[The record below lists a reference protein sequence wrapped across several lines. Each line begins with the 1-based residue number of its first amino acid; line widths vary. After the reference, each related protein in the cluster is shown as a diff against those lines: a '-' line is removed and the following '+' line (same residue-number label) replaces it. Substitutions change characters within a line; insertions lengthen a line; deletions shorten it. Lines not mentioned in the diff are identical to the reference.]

1 MEAFIDKIKK
11 IFVYKVNNRINFTPT
26 LIGLGVVILVLSW
39 IFGFMSSGGTASLS
53 SLAEMHK
60 TSPSYFLIDLL
71 PILLGVLGYA
81 FTKSQQETIES
92 LENQISEKDHV
103 INMNARFAK
112 KIGEGDLSA
121 NDAEIND
128 NDILGHSLKKMRENL
143 ALTNEKEKE
152 QNWIAKGKDIISDIL
167 RLQNDLGNLSYLT
180 LVELI
185 KYIDVIQGA
194 FYIYNEDE
202 QTLENTATY
211 AYNRRKYL
219 DTKFQIGE
227 GLVGQCAYEM
237 DVIYRREI
245 PDDFVT
251 ITSGILG
258 DQKPNSLLLVPLITD
273 EKLQGVLEFASIK
286 DDISEL
292 KIRFLKELSDIIA
305 RTIFNLKV
313 NTRTEK
319 LLKDAQEMTNELQE
333 NEEQLRQN
341 AEEMR
346 ATHEELEKTNSN
358 LQTQIREVEN
368 AQKRQHAL
376 LENASEIISI
386 YDEEMK
392 LKYIS
397 PSVLNIYGYTTE
409 EMMEGKDLDRLTAK
423 GVKEYT
429 ETFGKLVEQA
439 NSSATIQY
447 TYMRKDG
454 QKIYIES
461 TGRNLLDDPAINGII
476 INSRDITER
485 KRAEKEERMKS
496 KMQSLSENSLDL
508 ILRVGTNGQFFY
520 ANPMVKTFTQ
530 IEISDI
536 INKNL
541 DDVAFDPA
549 IKDFFKDAIK
559 TVKSTNSKHEAEVT
573 FPTHFGDRIMQVNAI
588 PEFSDD
594 NKELE
599 TILFVSHDITEQKL
613 VEIEIQEKNNRT
625 QAAEIIILFVFAGLL
640 IVIMVILIRLIR
652 VRKKQNQTLAR
663 LNDTQNRILSVASHD
678 VKNSV
683 LAQNMVLK
691 LANEHFDSLSREE
704 LKENMVALKKGSD
717 ELKDKLYTILHWIY
731 GELGK
736 EANPPALF
744 NLLQTVEEGVRPHA
758 EELKS
763 KNLVVVN
770 DIAPNL
776 QCYDKV
782 NVFNIVFQNL
792 LTNAIK
798 FAKEGGEITVRAV
811 EEDKQVWVEV
821 VDRGVGISQQRMQ
834 ELMHETVKPTKGTY
848 GERGTGIGLFVSRQL
863 MVKNGGQ
870 LLIESVEG
878 EGTTIRFNIKK
889 PKP

>member
-1 MEAFIDKIKK
+1 MEAFIDKIKR
-11 IFVYKVNNRINFTPT
+11 IFIYKVNNRINFTPT
-26 LIGLGVVILVLSW
+26 LVGLGVIILVLSW
-39 IFGFMSSGGTASLS
+39 IIGFMNNDAPASLS
-53 SLAEMHK
+53 SLAELHK
-60 TSPSYFLIDLL
+60 TSPSYFIIDLL
-71 PILLGVLGYA
+71 PIILGILGFA
-81 FTKSQQETIES
+81 FTKSQQETIDS
-92 LENQISEKDHV
+92 LESQISEKDHV
-103 INMNARFAK
+103 INMNALFAK
-112 KIGEGDLSA
+112 KIGEGDLAA

-152 QNWIAKGKDIISDIL
+152 QNWIAKGKDTISDIL

-194 FYIYNEDE
+194 FYIYNEEDK
-202 QTLENTATY
+202 TLENTATY
-211 AYNRRKYL
+211 AYNRRKYI
-219 DTKFQIGE
+219 DAKFQIGE

-258 DQKPNSLLLVPLITD
+258 DKKPNSLLLVPLITD
-273 EKLQGVLEFASIK
+273 EKLQGVLEFASLK

-319 LLKDAQEMTNELQE
+319 LLKDAQEMTEELKE
-333 NEEQLRQN
+333 NEEELRQN

-358 LQTQIREVEN
+358 LQTQIRAVEN

-397 PSVLNIYGYTTE
+397 PSVTNIYGYTIA
-409 EMMEGKDLDRLTAK
+409 EMMAGKDLERLTAK
-423 GVKEYT
+423 GVKEFT
-429 ETFGKLVEQA
+429 ETFGKLVEDP
-439 NSSATIQY
+439 SMTATIQY

-461 TGRNLLDDPAINGII
+461 TGRNLLEDPAINGLI

-508 ILRVGTNGQFFY
+508 ILRIGTNGQFFY
-520 ANPMVKTFTQ
+520 ANPMVKTFTG
-530 IEISDI
+530 IETTDI

-541 DDVAFDPA
+541 DDVAFEPT
-549 IKDFFKDAIK
+549 IKEFFSEAVK
-559 TVKSTNSKHEAEVT
+559 TVRSTNNKHDAEVT
-573 FPTHFGDRIMQVNAI
+573 FPTTFGDRIMQVNAI

-599 TILFVSHDITEQKL
+599 TILFVAHDITEQKM
-613 VEIEIQEKNNRT
+613 VEIEIQEKNKAITESINYAKRIQT
-625 QAAEIIILFVFAGLL
+625 AILPNTKFIQEFLPKSFIFYRPKDVVSGDFPWFFKKGDDLFIAVVDCTGHGVPGALLSFIGYFTLNNVVDHYDNIDAG
-640 IVIMVILIRLIR
+640 VIL
-652 VRKKQNQTLAR
+652 
-663 LNDTQNRILSVASHD
+663 
-678 VKNSV
+678 
-683 LAQNMVLK
+683 
-691 LANEHFDSLSREE
+691 
-704 LKENMVALKKGSD
+704 
-717 ELKDKLYTILHWIY
+717 DKLH
-731 GELGK
+731 
-736 EANPPALF
+736 
-744 NLLQTVEEGVRPHA
+744 EGVRTTLKQDRIDTEARDGMDVALCKINLKKNILEFAGAHRPLYLLRGN
-758 EELKS
+758 ELTQYKGS
-763 KNLVVVN
+763 HKAIGGIPLGKKPEADFENHLINLEPKDRVFFFSDGLPDQVSGETGRKYQASRIRDLLVEHY
-770 DIAPNL
+770 DVEIYDYEKIIYDDFIA
-776 QCYDKV
+776 YKGDY
-782 NVFNIVFQNL
+782 
-792 LTNAIK
+792 
-798 FAKEGGEITVRAV
+798 
-811 EEDKQVWVEV
+811 KQV
-821 VDRGVGISQQRMQ
+821 DDI
-834 ELMHETVKPTKGTY
+834 
-848 GERGTGIGLFVSRQL
+848 
-863 MVKNGGQ
+863 
-870 LLIESVEG
+870 LLIGIE
-878 EGTTIRFNIKK
+878 F
-889 PKP
+889 

>member
-1 MEAFIDKIKK
+1 METFIDKIKK
-11 IFVYKVNNRINFTPT
+11 LFVYKIDGKINYTPA
-26 LIGLGVVILVLSW
+26 LVGIGVVLLILSW
-39 IFGFMSSGGTASLS
+39 VIGFIQTNATASFNG
-53 SLAEMHK
+53 LAEMHQA
-60 TSPSYFLIDLL
+60 SPVYYIIDLL
-71 PILLGVLGYA
+71 PIILGILGYA
-81 FTKSQQETIES
+81 FTRSHQETIQQ
-92 LENQISEKDHV
+92 LEEQINKKDNV
-103 INMNARFAK
+103 INMNALFAK
-112 KIGEGDLSA
+112 KIGEGDFSA
-121 NDAEIND
+121 NDGEIDD

-143 ALTNEKEKE
+143 AMTNEKEKE
-152 QNWIAKGKDIISDIL
+152 LNWIAKGKDNISNIL
-167 RLQNDLGNLSYLT
+167 RLQNDLESLSYLT

-194 FYIYNEDE
+194 FYIYNETDN
-202 QTLENTATY
+202 TLENTATY

-237 DVIYRREI
+237 DVIFRREI
-245 PDDFVT
+245 PEDFIT

-258 DQKPNSLLLVPLITD
+258 DQKPTSLLLVPLITD
-273 EKLQGVLEFASIK
+273 EKLQGVLEFASLK

-292 KIRFLKELSDIIA
+292 KIRFIKELSDIIA

-319 LLKDAQEMTNELQE
+319 LLKDAQEMTEELQE

-397 PSVLNIYGYTTE
+397 PSVFNIYGYTTE

-429 ETFGKLVEQA
+429 ETFGKLVEKA

-496 KMQSLSENSLDL
+496 KMQSLSENSLDM
-508 ILRVGTNGQFFY
+508 ILRIGINGQFFY
-520 ANPMVKTFTQ
+520 ANPMVKTFTENEPSELINNNLSDAKFNETIKNFF
-530 IEISDI
+530 IEA
-536 INKNL
+536 
-541 DDVAFDPA
+541 V
-549 IKDFFKDAIK
+549 K
-559 TVKSTNSKHEAEVT
+559 TVKSTKEKHDAEVT

-599 TILFVSHDITEQKL
+599 TILFVAHDITEQKK
-613 VEIEIQEKNNRT
+613 VELEIQEKNK
-625 QAAEIIILFVFAGLL
+625 AVAESINYAKRIQTAILPSTKFVQEFLPNSF
-640 IVIMVILIRLIR
+640 IFYRP
-652 VRKKQNQTLAR
+652 K
-663 LNDTQNRILSVASHD
+663 D
-678 VKNSV
+678 VVSGD
-683 LAQNMVLK
+683 
-691 LANEHFDSLSREE
+691 FPWFF
-704 LKENMVALKKGSD
+704 KKGDDIFIAAVDCTGHGVPGALLSFIGYFTLNNVVD
-717 ELKDKLYTILHWIY
+717 HYDNLNAGEVLDKLH
-731 GELGK
+731 
-736 EANPPALF
+736 
-744 NLLQTVEEGVRPHA
+744 EGVRST
-758 EELKS
+758 LKQDRIDTDARDGM
-763 KNLVVVN
+763 
-770 DIAPNL
+770 DIALCKINL
-776 QCYDKV
+776 QKNILEFAGAHRPLYLLRGNELTQYKGSHKAIGGIPLGKKPEADFENHLINLQPKDRVFFFSDGLPDQVSGETGRKYQASRIRDLLVEHYDVKI
-782 NVFNIVFQNL
+782 FDYENI
-792 LTNAIK
+792 IY
-798 FAKEGGEITVRAV
+798 
-811 EEDKQVWVEV
+811 EDFMAYKGDYKQV
-821 VDRGVGISQQRMQ
+821 DDI
-834 ELMHETVKPTKGTY
+834 
-848 GERGTGIGLFVSRQL
+848 
-863 MVKNGGQ
+863 
-870 LLIESVEG
+870 LLIGIE
-878 EGTTIRFNIKK
+878 F
-889 PKP
+889 

>member
-26 LIGLGVVILVLSW
+26 LVGLGVVILVLSW

-194 FYIYNEDE
+194 FYIYNEEE

-219 DTKFQIGE
+219 DTKFHIGE

-613 VEIEIQEKNNRT
+613 VEIEIQEKNKAVAESINYARRIQT
-625 QAAEIIILFVFAGLL
+625 AILPNTKFIQEFLPKSFIFYRPKDVVSGDFPWFFKKGDDLFIAAVDCTGHGVPGALLSFIGYFTLNNVVDHYDNIDAG
-640 IVIMVILIRLIR
+640 VIL
-652 VRKKQNQTLAR
+652 
-663 LNDTQNRILSVASHD
+663 
-678 VKNSV
+678 
-683 LAQNMVLK
+683 
-691 LANEHFDSLSREE
+691 
-704 LKENMVALKKGSD
+704 
-717 ELKDKLYTILHWIY
+717 DKLH
-731 GELGK
+731 
-736 EANPPALF
+736 
-744 NLLQTVEEGVRPHA
+744 EGVRTTLKQDRIDTEARDGMDVALCKINLKKNILEFAGAHRPLYLLRGN
-758 EELKS
+758 ELTQYKGS
-763 KNLVVVN
+763 HKAIGGIPLGKKPEADFENHLINLEPKDRVFFFSDGLPDQVSGETGRKYQASRIRELLVEH
-770 DIAPNL
+770 
-776 QCYDKV
+776 YDV
-782 NVFNIVFQNL
+782 
-792 LTNAIK
+792 
-798 FAKEGGEITVRAV
+798 EIYDYEKIIYDDFMAFKG
-811 EEDKQVWVEV
+811 DYKQV
-821 VDRGVGISQQRMQ
+821 DDI
-834 ELMHETVKPTKGTY
+834 
-848 GERGTGIGLFVSRQL
+848 
-863 MVKNGGQ
+863 
-870 LLIESVEG
+870 LLIGIE
-878 EGTTIRFNIKK
+878 F
-889 PKP
+889 

>member
-26 LIGLGVVILVLSW
+26 LVGLGVVILVLSW

-194 FYIYNEDE
+194 FYIYNEEE

-219 DTKFQIGE
+219 DTKFRIGE

-541 DDVAFDPA
+541 DDVAFNPA

-613 VEIEIQEKNNRT
+613 VEIEIQEKNKAVAESINYARRIQT
-625 QAAEIIILFVFAGLL
+625 AILPNTKFIQEFLPKSFIFYRPKDVVSGDFPWFFKKGDDLFIAAVDCTGHGVPGALLSFIGYFTLNNVVDHYDNIDAG
-640 IVIMVILIRLIR
+640 VIL
-652 VRKKQNQTLAR
+652 
-663 LNDTQNRILSVASHD
+663 
-678 VKNSV
+678 
-683 LAQNMVLK
+683 
-691 LANEHFDSLSREE
+691 
-704 LKENMVALKKGSD
+704 
-717 ELKDKLYTILHWIY
+717 DKLH
-731 GELGK
+731 
-736 EANPPALF
+736 
-744 NLLQTVEEGVRPHA
+744 EGVRTTLKQDRIDTEARDGMDVALCKINLKKNILEFAGAHRPLYLLRGN
-758 EELKS
+758 ELTQYKGS
-763 KNLVVVN
+763 HKAIGGIPLGKKPEADFENHLINLEPKDRVFFFSDGLPDQVSGETGRKYQASRIRELLVEH
-770 DIAPNL
+770 
-776 QCYDKV
+776 YDV
-782 NVFNIVFQNL
+782 
-792 LTNAIK
+792 
-798 FAKEGGEITVRAV
+798 EIYDYEKIIYDDFMAFKG
-811 EEDKQVWVEV
+811 DYKQV
-821 VDRGVGISQQRMQ
+821 DDI
-834 ELMHETVKPTKGTY
+834 
-848 GERGTGIGLFVSRQL
+848 
-863 MVKNGGQ
+863 
-870 LLIESVEG
+870 LLIGIE
-878 EGTTIRFNIKK
+878 F
-889 PKP
+889 

>member
-26 LIGLGVVILVLSW
+26 LVGLGVVILVLSW
-39 IFGFMSSGGTASLS
+39 IFGFMSSGGTVSLS

-194 FYIYNEDE
+194 FYIYNEEE

-219 DTKFQIGE
+219 DTKFKIGE

-613 VEIEIQEKNNRT
+613 VEIEIQEKNKAVAESINYARRIQT
-625 QAAEIIILFVFAGLL
+625 AILPNTKFIQEFLPKSFIFYRPKDVVSGDFPWFFKKGDDLFIAAVDCTGHGVPGALLSFIGYFTLNNVVDHYDNINAG
-640 IVIMVILIRLIR
+640 VIL
-652 VRKKQNQTLAR
+652 
-663 LNDTQNRILSVASHD
+663 
-678 VKNSV
+678 
-683 LAQNMVLK
+683 
-691 LANEHFDSLSREE
+691 
-704 LKENMVALKKGSD
+704 
-717 ELKDKLYTILHWIY
+717 DKLH
-731 GELGK
+731 
-736 EANPPALF
+736 
-744 NLLQTVEEGVRPHA
+744 EGVRTTLKQDRIDTEARDGMDVALCKINLKKNILEFAGAHRPLYLLRGN
-758 EELKS
+758 ELTQYKGS
-763 KNLVVVN
+763 HKAIGGIPLGKKPEADFENHLINLEPKDRVFFFSDGLPDQVSGETGRKYQASRIRELLVEH
-770 DIAPNL
+770 
-776 QCYDKV
+776 YDV
-782 NVFNIVFQNL
+782 
-792 LTNAIK
+792 
-798 FAKEGGEITVRAV
+798 EIYDYEKIIYDDFMAFKG
-811 EEDKQVWVEV
+811 DYKQV
-821 VDRGVGISQQRMQ
+821 DDI
-834 ELMHETVKPTKGTY
+834 
-848 GERGTGIGLFVSRQL
+848 
-863 MVKNGGQ
+863 
-870 LLIESVEG
+870 LLIGIE
-878 EGTTIRFNIKK
+878 F
-889 PKP
+889 

>member
-26 LIGLGVVILVLSW
+26 LVGLGVVILVLSW

-194 FYIYNEDE
+194 FYIYNEEE

-219 DTKFQIGE
+219 DTKFRIGE

-541 DDVAFDPA
+541 DDVAFNPA

-613 VEIEIQEKNNRT
+613 VEIEIQEKNKAVAESINYARRIQT
-625 QAAEIIILFVFAGLL
+625 AILPNTKFIQEFMPKSFIFYRPKDVVSGDFPWFFKKGDDLFIAAVDCTGHGVPGALLSFIGYFTLNNVVDHYDNIDAG
-640 IVIMVILIRLIR
+640 VIL
-652 VRKKQNQTLAR
+652 
-663 LNDTQNRILSVASHD
+663 
-678 VKNSV
+678 
-683 LAQNMVLK
+683 
-691 LANEHFDSLSREE
+691 
-704 LKENMVALKKGSD
+704 
-717 ELKDKLYTILHWIY
+717 DKLH
-731 GELGK
+731 
-736 EANPPALF
+736 
-744 NLLQTVEEGVRPHA
+744 EGVRTTLKQDRIDTEARDGMDVALCKINLKKNILEFAGAHRPLYLLRGN
-758 EELKS
+758 ELTQYKGS
-763 KNLVVVN
+763 HKAIGGIPLGKKPEADFENHLINLEPKDRVFFFSDGLPDQVSGETGRKYQASRIRELLVEH
-770 DIAPNL
+770 
-776 QCYDKV
+776 YDV
-782 NVFNIVFQNL
+782 
-792 LTNAIK
+792 
-798 FAKEGGEITVRAV
+798 EIYDYEKIIYDDFMAFKG
-811 EEDKQVWVEV
+811 DYKQV
-821 VDRGVGISQQRMQ
+821 DDI
-834 ELMHETVKPTKGTY
+834 
-848 GERGTGIGLFVSRQL
+848 
-863 MVKNGGQ
+863 
-870 LLIESVEG
+870 LLIGIE
-878 EGTTIRFNIKK
+878 F
-889 PKP
+889 

>member
-1 MEAFIDKIKK
+1 METFIDKIKK
-11 IFVYKVNNRINFTPT
+11 LFVYKIDGKINYTPA
-26 LIGLGVVILVLSW
+26 LAGVGVVMLILSW
-39 IFGFMSSGGTASLS
+39 VIGFIKGDTAASFSG
-53 SLAEMHK
+53 LAQMHQ
-60 TSPSYFLIDLL
+60 TSPAYYIIDLL
-71 PILLGVLGYA
+71 PIILGVLGYA
-81 FTKSQQETIES
+81 FTRSHQETIQQ
-92 LENQISEKDHV
+92 LEEQINKKDNV

-112 KIGEGDLSA
+112 KIGEGDFSA
-121 NDAEIND
+121 NDGEIDD

-143 ALTNEKEKE
+143 AMTNEKEKE
-152 QNWIAKGKDIISDIL
+152 LNWIAKGKDNISNIL
-167 RLQNDLGNLSYLT
+167 RLQNDLESLSYLT

-194 FYIYNEDE
+194 FYIYNETDN
-202 QTLENTATY
+202 TLENTATY

-237 DVIYRREI
+237 DVIFRREI
-245 PDDFVT
+245 PEDFVT

-258 DQKPNSLLLVPLITD
+258 DQKPTSLLLVPLITD
-273 EKLQGVLEFASIK
+273 EKLQGVLEFASLK
-286 DDISEL
+286 DDINEL
-292 KIRFLKELSDIIA
+292 KIRFIKELSDIIA

-319 LLKDAQEMTNELQE
+319 LLKDAQEMTEELQN
-333 NEEQLRQN
+333 NEETLRQN

-397 PSVLNIYGYTTE
+397 PSVFNIYGYTTE

-429 ETFGKLVEQA
+429 ETFGKLVEKA

-496 KMQSLSENSLDL
+496 KMQSLSENSLDM
-508 ILRVGTNGQFFY
+508 ILRIGINGQFFY
-520 ANPMVKTFTQ
+520 ANPMVKTFTENEPGALINNNLNDAKFNETIKNFF
-530 IEISDI
+530 IEA
-536 INKNL
+536 
-541 DDVAFDPA
+541 V
-549 IKDFFKDAIK
+549 K
-559 TVKSTNSKHEAEVT
+559 TVKSTKEKHDAEVT

-599 TILFVSHDITEQKL
+599 TILFVAHDITEQKM
-613 VEIEIQEKNNRT
+613 VEMEIQEKNKAITESINYAKRIQT
-625 QAAEIIILFVFAGLL
+625 AILPNTKFVQEYLPNSF
-640 IVIMVILIRLIR
+640 IFYRP
-652 VRKKQNQTLAR
+652 K
-663 LNDTQNRILSVASHD
+663 D
-678 VKNSV
+678 VVSGD
-683 LAQNMVLK
+683 
-691 LANEHFDSLSREE
+691 FPWFF
-704 LKENMVALKKGSD
+704 KKGDDIFIAAVDCTGHGVPGALLSFIGYFTLNNVVD
-717 ELKDKLYTILHWIY
+717 HYDNLNAGEVLDKLH
-731 GELGK
+731 
-736 EANPPALF
+736 
-744 NLLQTVEEGVRPHA
+744 EGVRTT
-758 EELKS
+758 LKQDRIDTDARDGM
-763 KNLVVVN
+763 
-770 DIAPNL
+770 DIALCKINL
-776 QCYDKV
+776 QKNILEFAGAHRPLYLLRGNELTQYKGSHKAIGGIPLGKKPEADFENHLINLQAKDRVFFFSDGLPDQVSGETGRKYQASRIRELLVANYDVKI
-782 NVFNIVFQNL
+782 FDYENL
-792 LTNAIK
+792 IY
-798 FAKEGGEITVRAV
+798 
-811 EEDKQVWVEV
+811 EDFIAYKGDYKQV
-821 VDRGVGISQQRMQ
+821 DDI
-834 ELMHETVKPTKGTY
+834 
-848 GERGTGIGLFVSRQL
+848 
-863 MVKNGGQ
+863 
-870 LLIESVEG
+870 LLIGIE
-878 EGTTIRFNIKK
+878 F
-889 PKP
+889 

>member
-1 MEAFIDKIKK
+1 MEAFIDKIKR

-39 IFGFMSSGGTASLS
+39 IFGFMSSGDTASLAK
-53 SLAEMHK
+53 LVELHK

-103 INMNARFAK
+103 INMNAHFAK

-194 FYIYNEDE
+194 FYIYNEED

-245 PDDFVT
+245 PDEFVT

-258 DQKPNSLLLVPLITD
+258 DQKPNALLLVPLITD

-508 ILRVGTNGQFFY
+508 ILRIGTNGQFFY
-520 ANPMVKTFTQ
+520 ANPMVKTFTE
-530 IEISDI
+530 IEITDI

-541 DDVAFDPA
+541 EDVAFDPA

-613 VEIEIQEKNNRT
+613 VEIEIQEKNKAVAESINYARRIQT
-625 QAAEIIILFVFAGLL
+625 AILPNTKFIQEFLPKSFIFYRPKDVVSGDFPWFFKKGDDLFIAAVDCTGHGVPGALLSFIGYFTLNNVVDHYDNIDAG
-640 IVIMVILIRLIR
+640 VIL
-652 VRKKQNQTLAR
+652 
-663 LNDTQNRILSVASHD
+663 
-678 VKNSV
+678 
-683 LAQNMVLK
+683 
-691 LANEHFDSLSREE
+691 
-704 LKENMVALKKGSD
+704 
-717 ELKDKLYTILHWIY
+717 DKLH
-731 GELGK
+731 
-736 EANPPALF
+736 
-744 NLLQTVEEGVRPHA
+744 EGVRTTLKQDRIDTEARDGMDVALCKINLKKNILEFAGAHRPLYLLRGN
-758 EELKS
+758 ELTQYKGS
-763 KNLVVVN
+763 HKAIGGIPLGKKPEADFENHLINLEPKDRVFFFSDGLPDQVSGETGRKYQASRIRELLVEH
-770 DIAPNL
+770 
-776 QCYDKV
+776 YDV
-782 NVFNIVFQNL
+782 
-792 LTNAIK
+792 
-798 FAKEGGEITVRAV
+798 EIYDYEKIIYDDFMAYKG
-811 EEDKQVWVEV
+811 DYKQV
-821 VDRGVGISQQRMQ
+821 DDI
-834 ELMHETVKPTKGTY
+834 
-848 GERGTGIGLFVSRQL
+848 
-863 MVKNGGQ
+863 
-870 LLIESVEG
+870 LLIGIE
-878 EGTTIRFNIKK
+878 F
-889 PKP
+889 

>member
-1 MEAFIDKIKK
+1 MEAFIDKIKR
-11 IFVYKVNNRINFTPT
+11 IFIYKVNNRINFTPT
-26 LIGLGVVILVLSW
+26 LVGLGVIILVLSW
-39 IFGFMSSGGTASLS
+39 IIGFMNNDAPASLS
-53 SLAEMHK
+53 SLAELHK
-60 TSPSYFLIDLL
+60 TSPSYFIIDLL
-71 PILLGVLGYA
+71 PIILGILGFA
-81 FTKSQQETIES
+81 FTKSQQETIDS
-92 LENQISEKDHV
+92 LESQISEKDHV
-103 INMNARFAK
+103 INMNALFAK
-112 KIGEGDLSA
+112 KIGEGDLAA

-152 QNWIAKGKDIISDIL
+152 QNWIAKGKDTISDIL

-194 FYIYNEDE
+194 FYIYNEEDK
-202 QTLENTATY
+202 TLENTATY
-211 AYNRRKYL
+211 AYNRRKYI
-219 DTKFQIGE
+219 DAKFQIGE

-258 DQKPNSLLLVPLITD
+258 DKKPNSLLLVPLITD
-273 EKLQGVLEFASIK
+273 EKLQGVLEFASLK

-319 LLKDAQEMTNELQE
+319 LLKDAQEMTEELQE
-333 NEEQLRQN
+333 NEEELRQN

-358 LQTQIREVEN
+358 LQTQIRAVEN

-386 YDEEMK
+386 YDEELK

-397 PSVLNIYGYTTE
+397 PSVVNIYGYTIQ
-409 EMMEGKDLDRLTAK
+409 EMIDGKDIDRLTAK
-423 GVKEYT
+423 GVKEFT
-429 ETFGKLVEQA
+429 ETLRKVAEDA
-439 NSSATIQY
+439 SSTATIQY

-461 TGRNLLDDPAINGII
+461 TCRNLLDDPAINGLI

-508 ILRVGTNGQFFY
+508 ILRIGTNGQFFY
-520 ANPMVKTFTQ
+520 ANPMVKTFTG

-541 DDVAFDPA
+541 DDVAFDPT
-549 IKDFFKDAIK
+549 IKEFFSDAVK
-559 TVKSTNSKHEAEVT
+559 TVRSTNSKHDAEVT
-573 FPTHFGDRIMQVNAI
+573 FPTTFGDRIMQVNAI

-613 VEIEIQEKNNRT
+613 VEIEIQEKNKAVAESINYARRIQT
-625 QAAEIIILFVFAGLL
+625 AILPNTKFIQEFLPKSFIFYRPKDVVSGDFPWFFKKGDDLFIAAVDCTGHGVPGALLSFIGYFTLNNVVDHYDNIDAG
-640 IVIMVILIRLIR
+640 VIL
-652 VRKKQNQTLAR
+652 
-663 LNDTQNRILSVASHD
+663 
-678 VKNSV
+678 
-683 LAQNMVLK
+683 
-691 LANEHFDSLSREE
+691 
-704 LKENMVALKKGSD
+704 
-717 ELKDKLYTILHWIY
+717 DKLH
-731 GELGK
+731 
-736 EANPPALF
+736 
-744 NLLQTVEEGVRPHA
+744 EGVRTT
-758 EELKS
+758 LKQDRIDTDARDGM
-763 KNLVVVN
+763 
-770 DIAPNL
+770 DIALCKINL
-776 QCYDKV
+776 KKNILEFAGAHRPLYLLRGNELTQYKGSHKAIGGIPLGKKPEADFENHLINLKPKDRVFFFSDGLPDQVSGETGRKYQASRIRDLLVEHYDV
-782 NVFNIVFQNL
+782 
-792 LTNAIK
+792 
-798 FAKEGGEITVRAV
+798 EIYDYEKIIYDDFMAYKG
-811 EEDKQVWVEV
+811 DYKQV
-821 VDRGVGISQQRMQ
+821 DDI
-834 ELMHETVKPTKGTY
+834 
-848 GERGTGIGLFVSRQL
+848 
-863 MVKNGGQ
+863 
-870 LLIESVEG
+870 LLIGIE
-878 EGTTIRFNIKK
+878 F
-889 PKP
+889 

>member
-1 MEAFIDKIKK
+1 MEAFIDKIKR
-11 IFVYKVNNRINFTPT
+11 IFIYKVNNRINFTPT
-26 LIGLGVVILVLSW
+26 LVGLGVIILVLSW
-39 IFGFMSSGGTASLS
+39 IIGFMNNDAPASLS
-53 SLAEMHK
+53 SLAELHK
-60 TSPSYFLIDLL
+60 TSPSYFIIDLL
-71 PILLGVLGYA
+71 PIILGILGFA
-81 FTKSQQETIES
+81 FTKSQQETIDS
-92 LENQISEKDHV
+92 LESQISEKDHV
-103 INMNARFAK
+103 INMNALFAK
-112 KIGEGDLSA
+112 KIGEGDLAA

-152 QNWIAKGKDIISDIL
+152 QNWIAKGKDTISDIL

-194 FYIYNEDE
+194 FYIYNEEDK
-202 QTLENTATY
+202 TLENTATY
-211 AYNRRKYL
+211 AYNRRKYI
-219 DTKFQIGE
+219 DAKFQIGE

-258 DQKPNSLLLVPLITD
+258 DKKPNSLLLVPLITD
-273 EKLQGVLEFASIK
+273 EKLQGVLEFASLK

-319 LLKDAQEMTNELQE
+319 LLKDAQEMTEELKE
-333 NEEQLRQN
+333 NEEELRQN

-358 LQTQIREVEN
+358 LQTQIRAVEN

-397 PSVLNIYGYTTE
+397 PSVTNIYGYTIA
-409 EMMEGKDLDRLTAK
+409 EMMAGKDLERLTAK
-423 GVKEYT
+423 GVKEFT
-429 ETFGKLVEQA
+429 ETFGKLVEDP
-439 NSSATIQY
+439 SMTATIQY

-461 TGRNLLDDPAINGII
+461 TGRNLLEDPAINGLI

-508 ILRVGTNGQFFY
+508 ILRIGTNGQFFY
-520 ANPMVKTFTQ
+520 ANPMVKTFTG
-530 IEISDI
+530 IETTDI

-541 DDVAFDPA
+541 DDVAFEPT
-549 IKDFFKDAIK
+549 IKEFFSEAVK
-559 TVKSTNSKHEAEVT
+559 TVRSTNSKHDAEVT
-573 FPTHFGDRIMQVNAI
+573 FPTTFGDRIMQVNAI

-599 TILFVSHDITEQKL
+599 TILFVAHDITEQKM
-613 VEIEIQEKNNRT
+613 VEIEIQEKNKAITESINYAKRIQT
-625 QAAEIIILFVFAGLL
+625 AILPNTKFIQEFLPKSFIFYRPKDVVSGDFPWFFKKGDDLFIAVVDCTGHGVPGALLSFIGYFTLNNVVDHYDNIDAG
-640 IVIMVILIRLIR
+640 VIL
-652 VRKKQNQTLAR
+652 
-663 LNDTQNRILSVASHD
+663 
-678 VKNSV
+678 
-683 LAQNMVLK
+683 
-691 LANEHFDSLSREE
+691 
-704 LKENMVALKKGSD
+704 
-717 ELKDKLYTILHWIY
+717 DKLH
-731 GELGK
+731 
-736 EANPPALF
+736 
-744 NLLQTVEEGVRPHA
+744 EGVRTTLKQDRIDTEARDGMDVALCKINLKKNILEFAGAHRPLYLLRGN
-758 EELKS
+758 ELTQYKGS
-763 KNLVVVN
+763 HKAIGGIPLGKKPEADFENHLINLEPKDRVFFFSDGLPDQVSGETGRKYQASRIRELLVEHY
-770 DIAPNL
+770 DVEIYDYEKIIYDDFIA
-776 QCYDKV
+776 YKGDY
-782 NVFNIVFQNL
+782 
-792 LTNAIK
+792 
-798 FAKEGGEITVRAV
+798 
-811 EEDKQVWVEV
+811 KQV
-821 VDRGVGISQQRMQ
+821 DDI
-834 ELMHETVKPTKGTY
+834 
-848 GERGTGIGLFVSRQL
+848 
-863 MVKNGGQ
+863 
-870 LLIESVEG
+870 LLIGIE
-878 EGTTIRFNIKK
+878 F
-889 PKP
+889 

>member
-26 LIGLGVVILVLSW
+26 LVGLGVVILVLSW

-219 DTKFQIGE
+219 DTKFRIGE

-613 VEIEIQEKNNRT
+613 VEIEIQEKNKAVAESINYARRIQT
-625 QAAEIIILFVFAGLL
+625 AILPNTKFIQEFLPKSFIFYRPKDVVSGDFPWFFKKGDDLFIAAVDCTGHGVPGALLSFIGYFTLNNVVDHYDNIDAG
-640 IVIMVILIRLIR
+640 VIL
-652 VRKKQNQTLAR
+652 
-663 LNDTQNRILSVASHD
+663 
-678 VKNSV
+678 
-683 LAQNMVLK
+683 
-691 LANEHFDSLSREE
+691 
-704 LKENMVALKKGSD
+704 
-717 ELKDKLYTILHWIY
+717 DKLH
-731 GELGK
+731 
-736 EANPPALF
+736 
-744 NLLQTVEEGVRPHA
+744 EGVRTTLKQDRIDTEARDGMDVALCKINLKKNILEFAGAHRPLYLLRGN
-758 EELKS
+758 ELTQYKGS
-763 KNLVVVN
+763 HKAIGGIPLGKKPEADFENHLINLEPKDRVFFFSDGLPDQVSGETGRKYQASRIRDLLVEHY
-770 DIAPNL
+770 DVEIYDYEKIIYDDFIA
-776 QCYDKV
+776 YKGDY
-782 NVFNIVFQNL
+782 
-792 LTNAIK
+792 
-798 FAKEGGEITVRAV
+798 
-811 EEDKQVWVEV
+811 KQV
-821 VDRGVGISQQRMQ
+821 DDI
-834 ELMHETVKPTKGTY
+834 
-848 GERGTGIGLFVSRQL
+848 
-863 MVKNGGQ
+863 
-870 LLIESVEG
+870 LLIGIE
-878 EGTTIRFNIKK
+878 F
-889 PKP
+889 

>member
-1 MEAFIDKIKK
+1 MEAFIDKIKR

-39 IFGFMSSGGTASLS
+39 IFGFMSSGDTASLAK
-53 SLAEMHK
+53 LVELHK

-103 INMNARFAK
+103 INMNAHFAK

-194 FYIYNEDE
+194 FYIYNEED

-245 PDDFVT
+245 PDEFVT

-258 DQKPNSLLLVPLITD
+258 DQKPNALLLVPLITD

-508 ILRVGTNGQFFY
+508 ILRIGTNGQFFY
-520 ANPMVKTFTQ
+520 ANPMVKTFTE
-530 IEISDI
+530 IEITDI

-541 DDVAFDPA
+541 EDVAFDPA

-613 VEIEIQEKNNRT
+613 VEIEIQEKNKAVAESINYARRIQT
-625 QAAEIIILFVFAGLL
+625 AILPNTKFIQEFLPKSFIFYRPKDVVSGDFPWFFKKGDDLFIAAVDCTGHGVPGALLSFIGYFTLNNVVDHYDNIDAG
-640 IVIMVILIRLIR
+640 VIL
-652 VRKKQNQTLAR
+652 
-663 LNDTQNRILSVASHD
+663 
-678 VKNSV
+678 
-683 LAQNMVLK
+683 
-691 LANEHFDSLSREE
+691 
-704 LKENMVALKKGSD
+704 
-717 ELKDKLYTILHWIY
+717 DKLH
-731 GELGK
+731 
-736 EANPPALF
+736 
-744 NLLQTVEEGVRPHA
+744 EGVRTTLKQDRIDTEARDGMDVALCKINLKKNILEFAGAHRPLYLLRGN
-758 EELKS
+758 ELTQYKGS
-763 KNLVVVN
+763 HKAIGGIPLGKKPEADFENHLINLKPKDRVFFFSDGLPDQVSGETGRKYQASRIRELLVEH
-770 DIAPNL
+770 
-776 QCYDKV
+776 YDV
-782 NVFNIVFQNL
+782 
-792 LTNAIK
+792 
-798 FAKEGGEITVRAV
+798 EIYDYEKIIYDDFMAYKG
-811 EEDKQVWVEV
+811 DYKQV
-821 VDRGVGISQQRMQ
+821 DDI
-834 ELMHETVKPTKGTY
+834 
-848 GERGTGIGLFVSRQL
+848 
-863 MVKNGGQ
+863 
-870 LLIESVEG
+870 LLIGIE
-878 EGTTIRFNIKK
+878 F
-889 PKP
+889 

>member
-1 MEAFIDKIKK
+1 MEAFIDKIKR
-11 IFVYKVNNRINFTPT
+11 IIIYKVNNRINFTPT
-26 LIGLGVVILVLSW
+26 LVGLGVIILVLSW
-39 IFGFMSSGGTASLS
+39 IIGFMNNDAPASLS
-53 SLAEMHK
+53 SLAELHK
-60 TSPSYFLIDLL
+60 TSPSYFIIDLL
-71 PILLGVLGYA
+71 PIILGILGFA
-81 FTKSQQETIES
+81 FTKSQQETIDS
-92 LENQISEKDHV
+92 LESQISEKDHV
-103 INMNARFAK
+103 INMNALFAK
-112 KIGEGDLSA
+112 KIGEGDLAA

-152 QNWIAKGKDIISDIL
+152 QNWIAKGKDTISDIL

-194 FYIYNEDE
+194 FYIYNEEDK
-202 QTLENTATY
+202 TLENTATY
-211 AYNRRKYL
+211 AYNRRKYI
-219 DTKFQIGE
+219 DAKFQIGE

-258 DQKPNSLLLVPLITD
+258 DKKPNSLLLVPLITD
-273 EKLQGVLEFASIK
+273 EKLQGVLEFASLK

-319 LLKDAQEMTNELQE
+319 LLKDAQEMTEELQE
-333 NEEQLRQN
+333 NEEELRQN

-358 LQTQIREVEN
+358 LQTQIRAVEN

-386 YDEEMK
+386 YDEELK

-397 PSVLNIYGYTTE
+397 PSVVNIYGYTIQ
-409 EMMEGKDLDRLTAK
+409 EMIDGKDIDRLTAK
-423 GVKEYT
+423 GVKEFT
-429 ETFGKLVEQA
+429 ETLRKVAEDA
-439 NSSATIQY
+439 SSTATIQY

-461 TGRNLLDDPAINGII
+461 TCRNLLDDPAINGLI

-508 ILRVGTNGQFFY
+508 ILRIGTNGQFFY
-520 ANPMVKTFTQ
+520 ANPMVKTFTG

-541 DDVAFDPA
+541 DDVAFEPT
-549 IKDFFKDAIK
+549 IKEFFSDAVK
-559 TVKSTNSKHEAEVT
+559 TVRSTNSKHDAEVT
-573 FPTHFGDRIMQVNAI
+573 FPTTFGDRIMQVNAI

-613 VEIEIQEKNNRT
+613 VEIEIQEKNKAVAESINYARRIQT
-625 QAAEIIILFVFAGLL
+625 AILPNTKFIQEFLPKSFIFYRPKDVVSGDFPWFFKKGDDLFIAAVDCTGHGVPGALLSFIGYFTLNNVVDHYDNIDAG
-640 IVIMVILIRLIR
+640 VIL
-652 VRKKQNQTLAR
+652 
-663 LNDTQNRILSVASHD
+663 
-678 VKNSV
+678 
-683 LAQNMVLK
+683 
-691 LANEHFDSLSREE
+691 
-704 LKENMVALKKGSD
+704 
-717 ELKDKLYTILHWIY
+717 DKLH
-731 GELGK
+731 
-736 EANPPALF
+736 
-744 NLLQTVEEGVRPHA
+744 EGVRTT
-758 EELKS
+758 LKQDRIDTDARDGM
-763 KNLVVVN
+763 
-770 DIAPNL
+770 DIALCKINL
-776 QCYDKV
+776 KKNILEFAGAHRPLYLLRGNELTQYKGSHKAIGGIPLGKKPEADFENHLINLKPKDRVFFFSDGLPDQVSGETGRKYQASRIRDLLVEHYDV
-782 NVFNIVFQNL
+782 
-792 LTNAIK
+792 
-798 FAKEGGEITVRAV
+798 EIYDYEKIIYDDFMAYKG
-811 EEDKQVWVEV
+811 DYKQV
-821 VDRGVGISQQRMQ
+821 DDI
-834 ELMHETVKPTKGTY
+834 
-848 GERGTGIGLFVSRQL
+848 
-863 MVKNGGQ
+863 
-870 LLIESVEG
+870 LLIGIE
-878 EGTTIRFNIKK
+878 F
-889 PKP
+889 

>member
-26 LIGLGVVILVLSW
+26 LVGLGVVILVLSW

-613 VEIEIQEKNNRT
+613 VEIEIQEKNKAVAESINYARRIQT
-625 QAAEIIILFVFAGLL
+625 AILPNTKFIQEFLPKSFIFYRPKDVVSGDFPWFFKKGDDLFIAAVDCTGHGVPGALLSFIGYFTLNNVVDHYDNIDAG
-640 IVIMVILIRLIR
+640 VIL
-652 VRKKQNQTLAR
+652 
-663 LNDTQNRILSVASHD
+663 
-678 VKNSV
+678 
-683 LAQNMVLK
+683 
-691 LANEHFDSLSREE
+691 
-704 LKENMVALKKGSD
+704 
-717 ELKDKLYTILHWIY
+717 DKLH
-731 GELGK
+731 
-736 EANPPALF
+736 
-744 NLLQTVEEGVRPHA
+744 EGVRTTLKQDRIDTEARDGMDVALCKINLKKNILEFAGAHRPLYLLRGN
-758 EELKS
+758 ELTQYKGS
-763 KNLVVVN
+763 HKAIGGIPLGKKPEADFENHLINLEPKDRVFFFSDGLPDQVSGETGRKYQASRIRELLVEH
-770 DIAPNL
+770 
-776 QCYDKV
+776 YDV
-782 NVFNIVFQNL
+782 
-792 LTNAIK
+792 
-798 FAKEGGEITVRAV
+798 EIYDYEKIIYDDFMAYKG
-811 EEDKQVWVEV
+811 DYKQV
-821 VDRGVGISQQRMQ
+821 DDI
-834 ELMHETVKPTKGTY
+834 
-848 GERGTGIGLFVSRQL
+848 
-863 MVKNGGQ
+863 
-870 LLIESVEG
+870 LLIGIE
-878 EGTTIRFNIKK
+878 F
-889 PKP
+889 

>member
-26 LIGLGVVILVLSW
+26 LVGLGVVILVLSW

-194 FYIYNEDE
+194 FYIYNEEE

-219 DTKFQIGE
+219 DTKFRIGE

-541 DDVAFDPA
+541 DDVAFNPA

-613 VEIEIQEKNNRT
+613 VEIEIQEKNKAVAESINYARRIQT
-625 QAAEIIILFVFAGLL
+625 AILPNTKFIQEFLPKSFIFYRPKDVVSGDFPWFFKKGDDLFIAAVDCTGHGVPGALLSFIGYFTLNNVVDHYDNIDAG
-640 IVIMVILIRLIR
+640 VIL
-652 VRKKQNQTLAR
+652 
-663 LNDTQNRILSVASHD
+663 
-678 VKNSV
+678 
-683 LAQNMVLK
+683 
-691 LANEHFDSLSREE
+691 
-704 LKENMVALKKGSD
+704 
-717 ELKDKLYTILHWIY
+717 DKLH
-731 GELGK
+731 
-736 EANPPALF
+736 
-744 NLLQTVEEGVRPHA
+744 EGVRTTLKQDRIDTEARDGMDVALCKINLKKNILEFAGAHRPLYLLRGN
-758 EELKS
+758 ELTQYKGS
-763 KNLVVVN
+763 HKAIGGIPLGKKPEADFENHLINLEPKDRVFFFSDGLPDQVSGETGRKYQASRIRELLVEH
-770 DIAPNL
+770 
-776 QCYDKV
+776 YDV
-782 NVFNIVFQNL
+782 
-792 LTNAIK
+792 
-798 FAKEGGEITVRAV
+798 EIYDYEKIIYDDFMAYKG
-811 EEDKQVWVEV
+811 DYKQV
-821 VDRGVGISQQRMQ
+821 DDI
-834 ELMHETVKPTKGTY
+834 
-848 GERGTGIGLFVSRQL
+848 
-863 MVKNGGQ
+863 
-870 LLIESVEG
+870 LLIGIE
-878 EGTTIRFNIKK
+878 F
-889 PKP
+889 